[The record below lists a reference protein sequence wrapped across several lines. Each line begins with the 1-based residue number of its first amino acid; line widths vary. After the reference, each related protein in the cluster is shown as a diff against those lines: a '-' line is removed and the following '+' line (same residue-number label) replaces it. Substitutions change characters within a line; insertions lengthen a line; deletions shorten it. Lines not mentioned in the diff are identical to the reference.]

1 MADYFSAGGVGGY
14 SWGILFS
21 EHSQLKTKSVTG
33 VHSEKKGIRIHY
45 DQCDIFNYAE
55 FLSGG

>member
-1 MADYFSAGGVGGY
+1 MRQTLTK
-14 SWGILFS
+14 IKLLFS

-45 DQCDIFNYAE
+45 DQCDIFNYAK